1 MDWRMLAW
9 LIVVAVF
16 LILPWAVR
24 SLRSASSGDAS
35 AGFARTRRNG
45 YATENVDEL
54 LNQVYAQPDTAEG
67 RAEALKLIGSA
78 RFHLDRTG
86 GYQPVAVDRFL
97 DSLTSALTSGAGLP
111 PRPGV
116 S

>member
-9 LIVVAVF
+9 LLVVAVF

-24 SLRSASSGDAS
+24 SLRPALSGGD
-35 AGFARTRRNG
+35 GFGRARRNG
-45 YATENVDEL
+45 YVTGNVDEL
-54 LNQVYAQPDTAEG
+54 LDQVYALPATAEG
-67 RAEALKLIGSA
+67 RAEALQLLSSA

-97 DSLTSALTSGAGLP
+97 DSVTSALSTGATLP
-111 PRPGV
+111 PRPAH
-116 S
+116 